1 MKATVFLFLLVFA
14 FGFSQ
19 EKVEVF
25 FDFNASTLNASATTA
40 LQKWIEENQT
50 SVVTKLAGYCDFVD
64 NSAYN
69 KELSSKR
76 INAVLNL
83 LKEHNITISNEVI
96 LVPVGKEFK
105 QSKVQAANR
114 KVVVYYEKEKKE
126 DQLANKIKTSKKGDV
141 IKLKNIYFYNNSDKT
156 VPKSEP
162 TLKELLGIM
171 TSNPK
176 LKIEIQGHIC
186 CKKKIDPDEIS
197 SARAKAIYNYLLQH
211 NIDKKRLTYKG
222 YGVSR
227 PIHPIPEKNKQEE
240 DDNRRVEIM
249 IIDN

>member
-1 MKATVFLFLLVFA
+1 MKATVFLFLLVIA
-14 FGFSQ
+14 SGFSQ
-19 EKVEVF
+19 EKIEVF
-25 FDFNASTLNASATTA
+25 FDFNASDLNPSATA
-40 LQKWIEENQT
+40 VLQKWIQENQNC
-50 SVVTKLAGYCDFVD
+50 VVTKLAGYCDFVD

-69 KELSSKR
+69 KELSAKR
-76 INAVLNL
+76 INAVLNV
-83 LKEHNITISNEVI
+83 LKEHNITISNEVT

-105 QSKVQAANR
+105 QSKIQAENR
-114 KVVVYYEKEKKE
+114 KVVVYYEKEKTE
-126 DQLANKIKTSKKGDV
+126 DQLATKIKTSKKGDV

-171 TSNPK
+171 TANPR

-186 CKKKIDPDEIS
+186 CKKMTDPDEIS
-197 SARAKAIYNYLLQH
+197 SARAKAIYNYLIKH
-211 NIDKKRLTYKG
+211 TIDKKRLTYKG

-227 PIHPIPEKNKQEE
+227 PVHPIPEKNKQEE

-249 IIDN
+249 IVEN

>member
-1 MKATVFLFLLVFA
+1 MKATVFLFLLVFGS
-14 FGFSQ
+14 GFSQ
-19 EKVEVF
+19 EKIEVF
-25 FDFNASTLNASATTA
+25 FDFNAATLNPDATTV
-40 LQKWIEENQT
+40 LQKWIQENQNCE
-50 SVVTKLAGYCDFVD
+50 VTKLAGYCDFVD

-69 KELSSKR
+69 KELSAKR

-83 LKEHNITISNEVI
+83 LKEHNITISTTVN

-105 QSKVQAANR
+105 QSKVQAENR
-114 KVVVYYEKEKKE
+114 KVVVYYEKEKTE
-126 DQLANKIKTSKKGDV
+126 GQLATKIKTSKKGDV

-171 TSNPK
+171 TANPQ

-186 CKKKIDPDEIS
+186 CKKMTDPDEIS
-197 SARAKAIYNYLLQH
+197 SARAKAIYNYLIQH
-211 NIDKKRLTYKG
+211 AIDKKRLTYKG

-227 PIHPIPEKNKQEE
+227 PVHPIPEKNKQEE

-249 IIDN
+249 IVEN